1 MKFLDKYIPHI
12 YLTRRSLYLILLIVS
27 FMIIGFPYP
36 VFLIAGQ
43 LILAAY
49 VLGFIIQAALLYSV
63 KDPFKINRVIE
74 DKLSNGDFN
83 MAIIQLKSHFPF
95 RTGMIVID
103 EYPEQLQLRNQH
115 FRLRNC
121 KPNFNHDITY
131 EFKPLSRGTYSFGD
145 IHVLVET
152 QFGLLFRKFTVNVS
166 QDAAVYPSFIQ
177 LRKYAYFAIHNRL
190 DEIGIKN
197 IRRLGA
203 SNEFEQIREYVKGDD
218 FRKINWNA
226 TARKREL
233 MVNEYQDERAQ
244 NIYCIID
251 TGRNMH
257 MPFEGLSLL
266 EYAINASLVLLG
278 VAQAKGDRA
287 GLVEFSHKVD
297 TLLPA
302 HARASQMQRI
312 TETLYN
318 IQVQEKDSDYLNLY
332 KHLKL
337 QVRKRSL
344 MVLFTN
350 FNSLSSLK
358 RQLRY
363 LKGISKNHLLLIV
376 IFENTEIAK
385 LADQKAYKLK
395 KAYDQTIAEKYMLEK
410 RLINHELNRNGIYT
424 ILTPPAD
431 LTVNTINKY
440 IAFKAKG
447 VI

>member
-1 MKFLDKYIPHI
+1 M
-12 YLTRRSLYLILLIVS
+12 
-27 FMIIGFPYP
+27 
-36 VFLIAGQ
+36 
-43 LILAAY
+43 
-49 VLGFIIQAALLYSV
+49 
-63 KDPFKINRVIE
+63 
-74 DKLSNGDFN
+74 
-83 MAIIQLKSHFPF
+83 
-95 RTGMIVID
+95 
-103 EYPEQLQLRNQH
+103 
-115 FRLRNC
+115 
-121 KPNFNHDITY
+121 
-131 EFKPLSRGTYSFGD
+131 
-145 IHVLVET
+145 
-152 QFGLLFRKFTVNVS
+152 
-166 QDAAVYPSFIQ
+166 
-177 LRKYAYFAIHNRL
+177 
-190 DEIGIKN
+190 
-197 IRRLGA
+197 GA

-244 NIYCIID
+244 NIYCVID

-297 TLLPA
+297 SLLPA

-332 KHLKL
+332 KHIKFKI
-337 QVRKRSL
+337 RKRSL

-350 FNSLSSLK
+350 FNSLSRLK

-363 LKGISKNHLLLIV
+363 LKGISQNHLLLVI

-385 LADQKAYKLK
+385 LADQKVFNLK
-395 KAYDQTIAEKYMLEK
+395 EAYDQTIAEKYMLEK
-410 RLINHELNRNGIYT
+410 RLIIHELNRNGIYT
-424 ILTPPAD
+424 ILTAPAE

-447 VI
+447 VIKNTILCLSRILLHFPLVHPFQDL

>member
-1 MKFLDKYIPHI
+1 MV
-12 YLTRRSLYLILLIVS
+12 SLMLL
-27 FMIIGFPYP
+27 GFPYP
-36 VFLIAGQ
+36 AFLVAGQ
-43 LILAAY
+43 LLFM
-49 VLGFIIQAALLYSV
+49 LFLFGFLIQVTLLYSV
-63 KDPFKINRVIE
+63 GNPFEINRVIE
-74 DKLSNGDFN
+74 EKLSNGDYN
-83 MAIIQLKSHFPF
+83 VAIIQLKSLFPF
-95 RTGMIVID
+95 TTSMVVID
-103 EYPEQLQLRNQH
+103 EYPEQLQLRNKH
-115 FRLRNC
+115 FHLNNC
-121 KPNFNHDITY
+121 KPNYRHDITY
-131 EFKPLSRGTYSFGD
+131 EFRPVNRGVYTFGD
-145 IHVLVET
+145 IHILVET
-152 QFGLLFRKFTVNVS
+152 SFGLVQKKFTVKAS

-203 SNEFEQIREYVKGDD
+203 SNEFEQIRDYVQGDD
-218 FRKINWNA
+218 FRKINWKA

-233 MVNEYQDERAQ
+233 MVNEFQEERAQ
-244 NIYCIID
+244 NIYCVID

-287 GLVEFSHKVD
+287 GLIEFSHKVD

-302 HARASQMQRI
+302 HARASQMKRI
-312 TETLYN
+312 IESLYSTK
-318 IQVQEKDSDYLNLY
+318 VQQKDSDYLNLY
-332 KHLKL
+332 KQIRFH
-337 QVRKRSL
+337 VGKRSL

-350 FNSLSSLK
+350 FNSLSGLK
-358 RQLRY
+358 RQLRF
-363 LKGISKNHLLLIV
+363 LKGISKNHLLLV
-376 IFENTEIAK
+376 VLFENTEIADVANQQANR
-385 LADQKAYKLK
+385 LR

-410 RLINHELNRNGIYT
+410 RLIVHELNKNGIYT
-424 ILTPPAD
+424 ILTTPAE